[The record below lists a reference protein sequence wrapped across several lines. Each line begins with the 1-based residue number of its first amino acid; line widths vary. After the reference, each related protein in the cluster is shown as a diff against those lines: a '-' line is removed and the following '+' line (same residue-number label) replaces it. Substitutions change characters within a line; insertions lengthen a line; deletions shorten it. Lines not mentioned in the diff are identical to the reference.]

1 MVSFPKELV
10 AAEHRRVMRFR
21 LANCAKLLALVA
33 SVIAI
38 ITYGVLA

>member
-10 AAEHRRVMRFR
+10 EASHRRVMRFR
-21 LANCAKLLALVA
+21 IANCIKLITLIA